1 MLRIA
6 LIGAG
11 AVGGYFIWGLH
22 NNTDI
27 ELTIIAD
34 GERKTNLRE
43 NGIKINN
50 KIYYPNILSS
60 SEAGVQDVV
69 LIATKY
75 SGLEDVIEIITS
87 LVGNNTIVLSLLNGV
102 DSEEKIADAIGWNHM
117 EYSFM
122 KIASKRDENGIC
134 FNPENTRGLYVETE
148 KLSDEVKHVFE
159 DSRINCTFDENI
171 IQNMWIKYASNIA
184 NNLPQAVLGINA
196 SLYTDSEHGRFLAEK
211 LWGEVYR
218 VALAKGIDVGEKAV
232 IFTEVP
238 KTSKYS
244 TLQDIEA
251 GRHTEIEMF
260 AGHWIGMAREYQ
272 IDVRYV
278 EYTYHA
284 IKALEE
290 KNDGKFNF

>member
-11 AVGGYFIWGLH
+11 AVGGYFIWGFH
-22 NNTDI
+22 NNPDI
-27 ELTIIAD
+27 ELTVIAD
-34 GERKTNLRE
+34 GERKTNLRK
-43 NGIKINN
+43 NGIKIND

-60 SEAGVQDVV
+60 NEAGVQDVV

-75 SGLEDVIEIITS
+75 SGLEDVIKIIP
-87 LVGNNTIVLSLLNGV
+87 LLIGNDTIVLSLLNGV
-102 DSEEKIADAIGWNHM
+102 DSEEKIVDAIGWNHM

-122 KIASKRDENGIC
+122 KIASKRDENGIW
-134 FNPENTRGLYVETE
+134 FNQKNTRGLFVGIE
-148 KLSDEVKHVFE
+148 KLSDEVKVILKE
-159 DSRINCTFDENI
+159 SRINCTFDENI

-211 LWGEVYR
+211 LWSEVYS
-218 VALAKGIDVGEKAV
+218 VALTKGIDVGEKTV

-260 AGHWIGMAREYQ
+260 AGHLIEMAREYQ
-272 IDVRYV
+272 IDVPYV

-290 KNDGKFNF
+290 KNDGKFDF